1 MIKIF
6 QINGERDI
14 NRHAFRPYNFI
25 KEFDFSIYDKIWEG
39 EVPSDYTLE
48 NIFDMF
54 NLNHPNDYNGHSLSV
69 SDVVQVIE
77 LSNVEAGFYYCD
89 SFGWRK
95 LNI

>member
-6 QINGERDI
+6 QINENKDI
-14 NRHAFRPYNFI
+14 NRYKFMSYKFI
-25 KEFDFSIYDKIWEG
+25 QEFNFSIYDKVWEG
-39 EVPSDYTLE
+39 AVPRNCTLE
-48 NIFDMF
+48 DIFDMF

-69 SDVVQVIE
+69 SDVVQVTE

>member
-1 MIKIF
+1 
-6 QINGERDI
+6 
-14 NRHAFRPYNFI
+14 
-25 KEFDFSIYDKIWEG
+25 
-39 EVPSDYTLE
+39 
-48 NIFDMF
+48 MF